1 MCIYFLPLPVLHLS
15 YRWSCTISLV
25 RTMSPSTRSSSPA
38 PCWALTIILQLLT
51 TCQLQVRD
59 QIDLQVQIIKESLFD
74 IVDKISACFTEYLN
88 YEDTKFS
95 KSRGTGVFG
104 HQAKDTGIPADIFR
118 FYLLFVRPE
127 SQVS

>member
-1 MCIYFLPLPVLHLS
+1 MELYNFLGKDNVPFHSVIFPCSLLGADDNFTVVNHMSATGERSDRFTGTDYLGIIIWYYF
-15 YRWSCTISLV
+15 
-25 RTMSPSTRSSSPA
+25 
-38 PCWALTIILQLLT
+38 
-51 TCQLQVRD
+51 
-59 QIDLQVQIIKESLFD
+59 
-74 IVDKISACFTEYLN
+74 VDKFSACFTEYLN

>member
-1 MCIYFLPLPVLHLS
+1 M
-15 YRWSCTISLV
+15 
-25 RTMSPSTRSSSPA
+25 
-38 PCWALTIILQLLT
+38 
-51 TCQLQVRD
+51 RD